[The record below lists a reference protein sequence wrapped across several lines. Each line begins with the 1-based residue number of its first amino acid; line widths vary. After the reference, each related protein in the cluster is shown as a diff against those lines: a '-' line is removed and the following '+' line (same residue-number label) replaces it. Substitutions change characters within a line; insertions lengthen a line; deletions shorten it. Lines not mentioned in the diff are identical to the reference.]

1 MLKWKMYNIFKS
13 QFSRL
18 LILIVWDI
26 GLPEGFLIATEY
38 GNSITV
44 NPCFLSLKM
53 NYLLNFKLSDNYN
66 T

>member
-1 MLKWKMYNIFKS
+1 MLKWKMYNILKS

-38 GNSITV
+38 ENSITV

-53 NYLLNFKLSDNYN
+53 NYLLNFKLSYN
-66 T
+66 